1 MSFQTDLLNHI
12 PIDPL
17 TGAIAV
23 PIYQTSTFVQEA
35 PGVNKGYDYS
45 RTNNPTREV
54 LENLCAKLENGAGGF
69 AFSSGMAAIDAV
81 VKLLSSGDEII
92 AVADIYG
99 GAYRLFEKV
108 YSKFGIKTHYVDTSD
123 LTQVEKAITSRTKLF
138 WIETPTNPTLKI
150 TDLRALSQI
159 AKEHNI
165 LLCVDNTFATPV
177 SQRPLDLGAD
187 LVVHSV
193 TKYLAGH
200 SDVIAGLVV
209 AKTEELAQEIRF
221 YQNACGAV
229 LGPFDSFLTVRGIE
243 TLQYRYQ
250 AHCDHAQKIAEFL
263 EGHELV
269 RRVYYPG
276 LPSHPGYGLAGQ
288 QQKYAGAIISFDLHE
303 DRSENALAIIRHLKQ
318 FKLAESLGGIK
329 SLVSLPCEM
338 SHKTLPECQ
347 RQQSG
352 ISDSLIRL
360 SVGLEDVQDLI
371 RDLEQALEYGQSV
384 APDREQPLEQAPDAA
399 TAPFPNAPV
408 QLRESCC

>member
-12 PIDPL
+12 PTDPH

-23 PIYQTSTFVQEA
+23 PIYQTSTFVQDA

-81 VKLLSSGDEII
+81 IKLLASGDEIV

-108 YSKFGIKTHYVDTSD
+108 YSKFGIKTQYVDTSD
-123 LTQVEKAITSRTKLF
+123 LTQVEKAITPKTRLF

-150 TDLRALSQI
+150 TDLRALSRI

-165 LLCVDNTFATPV
+165 LLCVDNTFATPL

-209 AKTEELAQEIRF
+209 AKTEELAQEIKF
-221 YQNACGAV
+221 YQNACGSI
-229 LGPFDSFLTVRGIE
+229 LGPFDSFLTIRGIE

-250 AHCDHAQKIAEFL
+250 VHSANALRIAEFL
-263 EGHELV
+263 EQHELV
-269 RRVYYPG
+269 NRVYYPG
-276 LPSHPGYGLAGQ
+276 LASHFGHELAKE
-288 QQKYAGAIISFDLHE
+288 QQKY
-303 DRSENALAIIRHLKQ
+303 
-318 FKLAESLGGIK
+318 LGG
-329 SLVSLPCEM
+329 SLVS
-338 SHKTLPECQ
+338 T
-347 RQQSG
+347 SG
-352 ISDSLIRL
+352 KINGKKHWRSSGNCNSSSWQKAWEALKAW
-360 SVGLEDVQDLI
+360 SVSPVKCPTKHC
-371 RDLEQALEYGQSV
+371 RY
-384 APDREQPLEQAPDAA
+384 R
-399 TAPFPNAPV
+399 NADNAV
-408 QLRESCC
+408 SAIV

>member
-12 PIDPL
+12 PTDPH

-23 PIYQTSTFVQEA
+23 PIYQTSTFVQDA

-81 VKLLSSGDEII
+81 IKLLASGDEIV

-108 YSKFGIKTHYVDTSD
+108 YSKFGIKTQYVDTSD
-123 LTQVEKAITSRTKLF
+123 LTQVEKAITPKTRLF

-150 TDLRALSQI
+150 TDLRALSRI

-165 LLCVDNTFATPV
+165 LLCVDNTFATPL

-209 AKTEELAQEIRF
+209 AKTEELAQEIKF
-221 YQNACGAV
+221 YQNACGSI
-229 LGPFDSFLTVRGIE
+229 LGPFDSFLTIRGIE

-250 AHCDHAQKIAEFL
+250 VHSANAQLIAEFL
-263 EGHELV
+263 EQHELV
-269 RRVYYPG
+269 NRVYYPG
-276 LPSHPGYGLAGQ
+276 LASHSGHELAKE
-288 QQKYAGAIISFDLHE
+288 QQKYFGGIISFDLRE
-303 DRSENALAIIRHLKQ
+303 DQREKTLAVIRQLQ
-318 FKLAESLGGIK
+318 LFKLAESLGGIK

-338 SHKTLPECQ
+338 SHKTLPVSQ
-347 RQQSG
+347 RRQCG

-371 RDLEQALEYGQSV
+371 RDLEQALGSGRSTVSETLQFS
-384 APDREQPLEQAPDAA
+384 
-399 TAPFPNAPV
+399 
-408 QLRESCC
+408 ESCC